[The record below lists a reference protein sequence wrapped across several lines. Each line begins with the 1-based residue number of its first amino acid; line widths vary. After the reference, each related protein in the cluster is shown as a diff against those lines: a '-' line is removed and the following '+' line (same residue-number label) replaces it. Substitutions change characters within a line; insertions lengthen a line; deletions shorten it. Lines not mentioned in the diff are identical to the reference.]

1 MFKIILALVPILA
14 WSQTSVEPKKDTS
27 GWEVK
32 FNAEGYMGPKT
43 DFKLLGRN
51 MVASADS
58 LLSSHGGFDKLYTKF
73 ETTDSTA
80 KLSYGV
86 WQKASA
92 FQKHLADCGIEIS
105 TEALA
110 MKIGLNAVFATKTDA
125 EVNQILDELG
135 PKLTDQNRIAFIS
148 QLGGSLLSRYDYART
163 NQSDDRSKGIVTPR
177 DMIEAAQNNSKSG
190 VCRDMAVFMAQ
201 TATRLGLKKTEVGYK
216 EELKAFVVAYS
227 TDGGGHATVLI
238 QDAKNPNKTNTV
250 NYAYVTSTEGTSPL
264 KHLLQDNTLPSVGTS
279 YRVFDSNGKYLI
291 ELPSNLGVLLHE
303 MGGGKASQL
312 DPMLRSENSF
322 ASIGLAN
329 PKEGLS
335 VNLAKGVSADGDS
348 VNAIAANMT
357 DNSETMPMWATG
369 VLYQST
375 RDTALKGKMTTL
387 GGYIAAEQVIQH
399 KPFVLEMADG
409 KLDAQAFMS
418 FGIQLNIA
426 DVKTEISDSKGI
438 SMDSTVKGSVGGK
451 VNYQSNDEKSKVH
464 AIVVATGAMTKKD
477 VRDEG
482 STTFD
487 LRDITGSVGTS
498 QEIASGVHGITNIT
512 TTIRRSDLGIQSR
525 QEAGLNFKVLDGNG
539 QVVVGHEGQIK
550 GRSLAF
556 VPGSTQRVYAEAS
569 YRDRYDNDISGGLF
583 CTVQGTKDCGVRI
596 KGTYKFPVKKR

>member
-1 MFKIILALVPILA
+1 MFKIILALVPVLA
-14 WSQTSVEPKKDTS
+14 WSQTTSVPKKEAPA
-27 GWEVK
+27 WEVK
-32 FNAEGYMGPKT
+32 FNTEGYMGPKT
-43 DFKLLGRN
+43 DFQLLGRN
-51 MVASADS
+51 MVPSADS
-58 LLSSHGGFDKLYTKF
+58 LLSAHGGFDKLYTKF

-86 WQKASA
+86 WQKATA

-105 TEALA
+105 SEALA
-110 MKIGLNAVFATKTDA
+110 MKIGMNTIFATKTDA
-125 EVNQILDELG
+125 EMNQVLDELG
-135 PKLTDQNRIAFIS
+135 PKLSDENRIAFIS
-148 QLGGSLLSRYDYART
+148 QLGGNLLSRYDNART

-177 DMIEAAQNNSKSG
+177 DMIEAAQNNSNSG

-238 QDAKNPNKTNTV
+238 QDAKNPNKTNIV

-264 KHLLQDNTLPSVGTS
+264 KHLLQDNTIPSVGTN

-303 MGGGKASQL
+303 MGGGKASDL

-322 ASIGLAN
+322 ASIGLSN

-335 VNLAKGVSADGDS
+335 VNIAKGVSADGDN
-348 VNAIAANMT
+348 VNALAATMT

-375 RDTALKGKMTTL
+375 RDTALLGKMTTI
-387 GGYIAAEQVIQH
+387 GGYIAAEQVFQH
-399 KPFVLEMADG
+399 KPLVLQMSDG
-409 KLDAQAFMS
+409 KIDAQAFMS
-418 FGIQLNIA
+418 FGLHFNMS
-426 DVKTEISDSKGI
+426 DVKTEISDNKGI
-438 SMDSTVKGSVGGK
+438 SLDSTVKASMGGK
-451 VNYQSNDEKSKVH
+451 VNYQSDDGKSKVH

-487 LRDITGSVGTS
+487 LRDITGTVGTS

-512 TTIRRSDLGIQSR
+512 TTVRRSDLGIQSR

-556 VPGSTQRVYAEAS
+556 VPGSTDRLYAEAS
-569 YRDRYDNDISGGLF
+569 FRDKRDNDISGGVF
-583 CTVQGTKDCGVRI
+583 CTVKGTKDCGVRI
-596 KGTYKFPVKKR
+596 KGTYKFPVGKR